1 MSIPEFFV
9 FFYMFSAN
17 EEVKGAGIV
26 GAFVESIVACVCGWF
41 VVVLWFVVLAVAKA
55 GLAAGSLVECSNSF
69 IGEHLVQEWASF
81 SYAYSFLLVMDDVVV
96 YFLAFCE
103 F

>member
-41 VVVLWFVVLAVAKA
+41 VVVLWFVEVAVAKA
-55 GLAAGSLVECSNSF
+55 GLAAGSLVECSDSF

-81 SYAYSFLLVMDDVVV
+81 SYAYGFLLVMDDVVV
-96 YFLAFCE
+96 YFLTFSE